1 MVHKNLR
8 TLLYYVVGVTAV
20 CLMIEVS
27 KRSSGL
33 DPALYVVET
42 EASHNLVSPPAAPAS
57 SSIAG
62 VVDDEVI
69 PRRNRG
75 RPGSI
80 EKAAAA
86 KEKEIDN
93 LVEDK
98 SDKEKFK
105 LWKASMKISP
115 EEVGLFKKWK
125 QEQGRS
131 KKQLRLKQEDY
142 EDEDEEE
149 DERNEE
155 DGDEDEEDEDKG
167 EEEDIEKKSN
177 KKISNARAEEDDESD
192 GYDDPEEEEEDG
204 EGDEYPEG
212 VTEYDPPDSL
222 HSCTDITMTDRL
234 LDRANTASKA
244 CARLRDEIGEEKK
257 LYNRLRWAVP
267 ERLLYCPVF
276 KAAST
281 SWLVNFL
288 KLSNR
293 TSKINPKAGNLHKKS
308 INLFPAPA
316 TFKLRKKIF
325 AESTKFIVVR
335 HPFERL
341 VSAYRDKLAGFTR
354 NPSYL
359 AMRKHVI
366 DKYRKNKKSKSQIP
380 TFRES
385 FDFILAE
392 LEKREAGSEKIL
404 IDGHFMPYS
413 SRCKPCSMS
422 YDVIIKF
429 ETLEEDSQ
437 YLIEQCGLDDRIGVL
452 HENQAPTGP
461 ETKQGFKNKSKKVK
475 KGEEKAKKAITNTKT
490 ALDFFRDI
498 PTSKIRKL
506 YQHYRH
512 DFEIFGY
519 SGEEYLNIESS

>member
-42 EASHNLVSPPAAPAS
+42 EASHNLVSPPAAPPS

-80 EKAAAA
+80 EKAAA
-86 KEKEIDN
+86 KEQEIDN
-93 LVEDK
+93 LVDDK

-155 DGDEDEEDEDKG
+155 DGDEDEEDEDKD

-204 EGDEYPEG
+204 EDDEYPEG

-293 TSKINPKAGNLHKKS
+293 TSNINPKAGNLHKKS

>member
-27 KRSSGL
+27 KRGSGL

-42 EASHNLVSPPAAPAS
+42 DASHSLVSPPAAPPS
-57 SSIAG
+57 SSISR
-62 VVDDEVI
+62 VIDDEVI

-75 RPGSI
+75 RPGSV
-80 EKAAAA
+80 EQAAT

-93 LVEDK
+93 LVDDK

-131 KKQLRLKQEDY
+131 KKQLRVKQ
-142 EDEDEEE
+142 DEDEEE
-149 DERNEE
+149 DERN
-155 DGDEDEEDEDKG
+155 DDEDEEDEDENEVDEG
-167 EEEDIEKKSN
+167 EDIENKN
-177 KKISNARAEEDDESD
+177 TKKISSKKEEDDDESD
-192 GYDDPEEEEEDG
+192 GDPEEGEEDEEE
-204 EGDEYPEG
+204 DEYPEG

-293 TSKINPKAGNLHKKS
+293 TMNINPKAGNLHKKS

-366 DKYRKNKKSKSQIP
+366 DKYRKTKKSKSQIP

-392 LEKREAGSEKIL
+392 LDKKEAGSGKIL

-413 SRCKPCSMS
+413 SRCKPCSMA

-475 KGEEKAKKAITNTKT
+475 KGEEKSTKAITDTKT

-519 SGEEYLNIESS
+519 SAEEYLNIESS

>member
-142 EDEDEEE
+142 DEDEDEEE

-155 DGDEDEEDEDKG
+155 DGDEDEEEDEDKNEVD
-167 EEEDIEKKSN
+167 EEEDIEKKSK
-177 KKISNARAEEDDESD
+177 KKISDDESD

-204 EGDEYPEG
+204 EDDEYPEG